1 MQRLLQ
7 TNRERLRR
15 GIHWLW
21 AQEGTPGQ
29 RARGLAAGVF
39 CGCFPFFGLQIVLSI
54 GLASLARG
62 NHLLAAAGTL
72 VSNPITYVP
81 LYWFNFVVGSRLL
94 GPLAGTDLDDVNRS
108 NLWDQGWDVLQRL
121 LLGSTLVGGLM
132 ALLLGLLAYLLFQR
146 RPSIS

>member
-1 MQRLLQ
+1 
-7 TNRERLRR
+7 
-15 GIHWLW
+15 
-21 AQEGTPGQ
+21 
-29 RARGLAAGVF
+29 VF

-54 GLASLARG
+54 GVASLARG

-94 GPLAGTDLDDVNRS
+94 GPLAAADLDDVNRS

-121 LLGSTLVGGLM
+121 LLGSTLVGALM

-146 RPSIS
+146 RPSVS

>member
-15 GIHWLW
+15 GLQWLW
-21 AQEGTPGQ
+21 EQEGTPGQ
-29 RARGLAAGVF
+29 RARGLAAGVC
-39 CGCFPFFGLQIVLSI
+39 CGGFPFCGLQIVLSM
-54 GLASLARG
+54 GEASLARG
-62 NHLLAAAGTL
+62 NQLLAVAGTL

-94 GPLAGTDLDDVNRS
+94 GPLAGADLDDVNRS

-121 LLGSTLVGGLM
+121 LLGSTLVGALM

-146 RPSIS
+146 RPSVS

>member
-15 GIHWLW
+15 GLQWLW
-21 AQEGTPGQ
+21 EQEGTPGQ

-54 GLASLARG
+54 GVASLTRG

-94 GPLAGTDLDDVNRS
+94 GPLAAADLDDVNRS

-121 LLGSTLVGGLM
+121 LLGSTLVGALM

-146 RPSIS
+146 RPSVS